1 MKQSPT
7 LQLDDLQNL
16 FDNQG
21 SGQQESQ
28 LDIGYYVNLVLR
40 RRWFVIIP
48 FFLALIAGIYLAVS
62 LPKKF
67 QAETLILIEPQRVPD
82 NYVQAIVSSDLESRI
97 ATIKEMILS
106 RTNLIKIMDNFNIFT
121 GPKYVDM
128 FLDEKIEAMRKYTT
142 VDIVSDRRNRT
153 ANAFKITFEAEEPRM
168 VMQVVNAMATLVID
182 QNLKARESQATGTVE
197 FLENELVKMRRKLE
211 EVEAALK
218 NFRETHMGELPDQLA
233 SNLMVLER
241 LQQQL
246 SDKQKSI
253 RDEKNRL
260 STLENQL
267 QFAREQAAMTVTTPA
282 LPENR
287 EPTTLEGLRQQLADF
302 KLRYTPQHPDV
313 IRLQRKVEEL
323 EKENPPLSANS
334 ADTGSSRTAGG
345 VGLPATG
352 RGVEA
357 DLITQ
362 RNSAARE
369 IVAIREEL
377 SALQEQ
383 IAVYQRRVEDTPKLE
398 QELLSLKRDYDNTQ
412 KTYDSLL
419 ARKQEAEV
427 AANMERQQK
436 GEQFRILDA
445 ARLPDKPQS
454 PDMRKLFLMCV
465 MAGLGLGAGLIF
477 LLEFLDKS
485 VKKLESVPKKLGI
498 PLLVA
503 VPRIDHPK
511 DVRKRRIND
520 GLSIAAAV
528 ICMALMALFAAVSVL
543 GMQGPTELVKKI
555 LT

>member
-1 MKQSPT
+1 MT
-7 LQLDDLQNL
+7 TRH
-16 FDNQG
+16 
-21 SGQQESQ
+21 GQPESQ

-48 FFLALIAGIYLAVS
+48 LFMALIGGIILAVA
-62 LPKKF
+62 LPKKYE
-67 QAETLILIEPQRVPD
+67 AETLILIEPQRVPD

-106 RTNLIKIMDNFNIFT
+106 RTNLLKIIDNFNIFT
-121 GPKYVDM
+121 GPKYADM
-128 FLDEKIEAMRKYTT
+128 FLDDKIEAMRKYTT

-153 ANAFKITFEAEEPRM
+153 ANAFKITFEAEEPRK

-182 QNLKARESQATGTVE
+182 QNLKSRESQATGTVE
-197 FLENELVKMRRKLE
+197 FLENELVKMRGRLE
-211 EVEAALK
+211 DVEAKLK
-218 NFRETHMGELPDQLA
+218 DFRETHMGELPDQLA

-260 STLENQL
+260 SSLENQL
-267 QFAREQAAMTVTTPA
+267 QFAREQAAMTVTAPA
-282 LPENR
+282 ATENR
-287 EPTTLEGLRQQLADF
+287 EPTTLEGLKQQLADY

-313 IRLQRKVEEL
+313 IRLQRKIEEL
-323 EKENPPLSANS
+323 EKQSPPLSATS
-334 ADTGSSRTAGG
+334 GDGGSSRPAGG
-345 VGLPATG
+345 VGLRATG
-352 RGVEA
+352 RGVAA
-357 DLITQ
+357 DLIAQ

-369 IVAIREEL
+369 IDAIRQEL
-377 SALQEQ
+377 AALQDQ
-383 IAVYQRRVEDTPKLE
+383 VAVYQRRVEDTPKLE

-436 GEQFRILDA
+436 GEQFRILDP

-465 MAGLGLGAGLIF
+465 MAGLGLGGGLIF

-511 DVRKRRIND
+511 DVRRRRLNN
-520 GLSIAAAV
+520 GFSIAAAV
-528 ICMALMALFAAVSVL
+528 ICTALLVLFAAVSVL
-543 GMQGPTELVKKI
+543 GMPGPTEIVKRMI
-555 LT
+555 M

>member
-1 MKQSPT
+1 MVQPT

-16 FDNQG
+16 FDNQAD
-21 SGQQESQ
+21 QPESQ
-28 LDIGYYVNLVLR
+28 FDIGYYINLVLR

-48 FFLALIAGIYLAVS
+48 FFMALIAGIILAVA

-67 QAETLILIEPQRVPD
+67 QAETLIMIEPQRVPD

-106 RTNLIKIMDNFNIFT
+106 RTNLLKIIDNFNIFS
-121 GPKYVDM
+121 GPKHAGM
-128 FLDEKIEAMRKYTT
+128 FLDDKIEAMRKYTT

-153 ANAFKITFEAEEPRM
+153 ANAFKITFEAEEPRK

-182 QNLKARESQATGTVE
+182 QNLKSRESQAIGTVE
-197 FLENELVKMRRKLE
+197 FLENELLKMRGRLE
-211 EVEAALK
+211 EVEAKLK
-218 NFRETHMGELPDQLA
+218 DFRETHMGELPDQLA

-246 SDKQKSI
+246 SDKQKSL

-260 STLENQL
+260 SSLENQI
-267 QFAREQAAMTVTTPA
+267 QFAREQAAMVVTAPA
-282 LPENR
+282 ATENR
-287 EPTTLEGLRQQLADF
+287 EPTTIEGLKQQLADY
-302 KLRYTPQHPDV
+302 KIRYTPQHPDV
-313 IRLQRKVEEL
+313 IRLQRKIEEL
-323 EKENPPLSANS
+323 EKESPPLSATS
-334 ADTGSSRTAGG
+334 GDGGSSRPAGG

-352 RGVEA
+352 RRVQA

-377 SALQEQ
+377 SALQDQ
-383 IAVYQRRVEDTPKLE
+383 VAVYQRRVEDTPKLE
-398 QELLSLKRDYDNTQ
+398 QELFSLKRDYDNTQ

-436 GEQFRILDA
+436 GEQFRILDP

-454 PDMRKLFLMCV
+454 PDMRKLFLMCA
-465 MAGLGLGAGLIF
+465 MAGLGLGGGLIF

-485 VKKLESVPKKLGI
+485 VKKLESVTKKLGI

-503 VPRIDHPK
+503 VPKIDHPQ
-511 DVRKRRIND
+511 DVRKRRLND
-520 GLSIAAAV
+520 GFSVLAA
-528 ICMALMALFAAVSVL
+528 IMCLALLALFAAVSVL
-543 GMQGPTELVKKI
+543 GMPGPTEIVKRMI
-555 LT
+555 T

>member
-1 MKQSPT
+1 MRQNPSV
-7 LQLDDLQNL
+7 QLDDLQNL
-16 FDNQG
+16 FDNQ
-21 SGQQESQ
+21 SGQPESQ
-28 LDIGYYVNLVLR
+28 LDIGYYVSLVLR

-48 FFLALIAGIYLAVS
+48 LCLALIAGIYLAVT
-62 LPKKF
+62 LPKKY

-106 RTNLIKIMDNFNIFT
+106 RTNLLKIIENFNIFS
-121 GPKYVDM
+121 GSKNADM
-128 FLDEKIEAMRKYTT
+128 FLDDKIEVMRKYTT

-153 ANAFKITFEAEEPRM
+153 ANAFKISFEAEEPRM

-182 QNLKARESQATGTVE
+182 QNLKVRESQAVATVE
-197 FLENELVKMRRKLE
+197 FLENERVKMRRKLE

-218 NFRETHMGELPDQLA
+218 DFRETHMGELPDQLPG
-233 SNLMVLER
+233 NLMVLER

-246 SDKQKSI
+246 SEKQKGL

-260 STLENQL
+260 SSLENQI
-267 QFAREQAAMTVTTPA
+267 QFAREQAAMTVTAPA

-287 EPTTLEGLRQQLADF
+287 EPTTLEGLRQQLADY
-302 KLRYTPQHPDV
+302 KIRYTPQHPDV
-313 IRLQRKVEEL
+313 IRLQRRIEEL
-323 EKENPPLSANS
+323 ERESPPTSANYGDGGS
-334 ADTGSSRTAGG
+334 ARPAGG
-345 VGLPATG
+345 VDLPMTG
-352 RGVEA
+352 RRVEA

-362 RNSAARE
+362 RNGAARE
-369 IVAIREEL
+369 IAAIREEI

-398 QELLSLKRDYDNTQ
+398 QELLSLKRDYDNSQ

-436 GEQFRILDA
+436 GEQFRILDP

-465 MAGLGLGAGLIF
+465 MAGLGLGGGLIF

-503 VPRIDHPK
+503 VPKIDHPR
-511 DVRKRRIND
+511 DVRRRRLND
-520 GLSIAAAV
+520 GFSIAAAAF
-528 ICMALMALFAAVSVL
+528 CMALMALFAAVSVL
-543 GMQGPTELVKKI
+543 GMSGPTEMVKRMI
-555 LT
+555 T

>member
-1 MKQSPT
+1 MGNST

-16 FDNQG
+16 FDNQA
-21 SGQQESQ
+21 GQPESQ
-28 LDIGYYVNLVLR
+28 LDIGYYINLVLR

-48 FFLALIAGIYLAVS
+48 FFMALIAGIYLAVA

-106 RTNLIKIMDNFNIFT
+106 RTNLLKIIDNFDLFT
-121 GPKYVDM
+121 GPKYADM
-128 FLDEKIEAMRKYTT
+128 FLDDKIEAMRKYTT

-153 ANAFKITFEAEEPRM
+153 ANAFKITFEAEEPRK

-182 QNLKARESQATGTVE
+182 QNLKVRESQAVGTVE
-197 FLENELVKMRRKLE
+197 FLENELVKMRGRLE
-211 EVEAALK
+211 EVEAKLK
-218 NFRETHMGELPDQLA
+218 DFRETHMGELPDQLA

-246 SDKQKSI
+246 SDKQKGL
-253 RDEKNRL
+253 REEKNRL
-260 STLENQL
+260 SSLENQI
-267 QFAREQAAMTVTTPA
+267 QFAREQASMIVTAPA
-282 LPENR
+282 ATDNR
-287 EPTTLEGLRQQLADF
+287 EPTTLEGLKQQLADY
-302 KLRYTPQHPDV
+302 KIRYTPQHPDV
-313 IRLQRKVEEL
+313 IRLQRKIEEL
-323 EKENPPLSANS
+323 EKESPPLSATS
-334 ADTGSSRTAGG
+334 GDGGSSRPAGS

-369 IVAIREEL
+369 IAAIREEL
-377 SALQEQ
+377 SALQDQ
-383 IAVYQRRVEDTPKLE
+383 VAVYQRRVEDTPKLE

-436 GEQFRILDA
+436 GEQFRILDP

-465 MAGLGLGAGLIF
+465 MAGLGLGGGLIF

-485 VKKLESVPKKLGI
+485 VKKLESVPRKLGI

-503 VPRIDHPK
+503 VPKIDHPR
-511 DVRKRRIND
+511 DVRKRRLND
-520 GLSIAAAV
+520 GFSILAA
-528 ICMALMALFAAVSVL
+528 IMCLALMALFAAVSVL
-543 GMQGPTELVKKI
+543 GMQGPTEFVKKI

>member
-1 MKQSPT
+1 MVQPT

-16 FDNQG
+16 FDNQT
-21 SGQQESQ
+21 GQPESQ

-48 FFLALIAGIYLAVS
+48 FFLALIAGIYLAVA

-106 RTNLIKIMDNFNIFT
+106 RTNLLKIIDNFNIFT
-121 GPKYVDM
+121 GPKYADM
-128 FLDEKIEAMRKYTT
+128 FLDDKIEAMRKYTT

-153 ANAFKITFEAEEPRM
+153 ANAFKITFEGEEPRN

-182 QNLKARESQATGTVE
+182 QNLKVRESQATGTVE
-197 FLENELVKMRRKLE
+197 FLENELVKMRGRLE
-211 EVEAALK
+211 EVEAKLK
-218 NFRETHMGELPDQLA
+218 DFRETHMGELPDQLA

-246 SDKQKSI
+246 SDKQKGL
-253 RDEKNRL
+253 REEKNRL
-260 STLENQL
+260 SSLENQI
-267 QFAREQAAMTVTTPA
+267 QFAREQAAMIVTAPA
-282 LPENR
+282 ATDNR
-287 EPTTLEGLRQQLADF
+287 EPTTLEGLKQQLADY
-302 KLRYTPQHPDV
+302 KIRYTPQHPDV
-313 IRLQRKVEEL
+313 IRLQRKIEEL
-323 EKENPPLSANS
+323 EKESPPLSATS
-334 ADTGSSRTAGG
+334 GDGGSSRPAGS

-352 RGVEA
+352 RGVET

-362 RNSAARE
+362 RNSAVRE

-377 SALQEQ
+377 SALQDQ
-383 IAVYQRRVEDTPKLE
+383 VAVYQRRVEDTPKLE

-436 GEQFRILDA
+436 GEQFRILDP

-465 MAGLGLGAGLIF
+465 MAGLGLGGGLIF

-503 VPRIDHPK
+503 VPKIDHPR
-511 DVRKRRIND
+511 DVRKRRLNN
-520 GLSIAAAV
+520 GFSVLAA
-528 ICMALMALFAAVSVL
+528 IMCLALMTLFAAVSVL
-543 GMQGPTELVKKI
+543 GMPGPTEIVKKLI
-555 LT
+555 M

>member
-1 MKQSPT
+1 MGNPT

-28 LDIGYYVNLVLR
+28 LDIGYYVNLVLH

-48 FFLALIAGIYLAVS
+48 FFMALIAGIILAVV

-106 RTNLIKIMDNFNIFT
+106 RTNLLKIIDNFNIFT

-142 VDIVSDRRNRT
+142 VDIVSDNRNRT
-153 ANAFKITFEAEEPRM
+153 ANAFKITFEAEEPRK

-182 QNLKARESQATGTVE
+182 QNLKSRESQATGTVE
-197 FLENELVKMRRKLE
+197 FLENELLKMRGRLE

-218 NFRETHMGELPDQLA
+218 DFRETHMGELPDQLA

-260 STLENQL
+260 GTLENQL
-267 QFAREQAAMTVTTPA
+267 QFAREQAAMTVTAPA

-287 EPTTLEGLRQQLADF
+287 EPTTLEGLRQQLADY
-302 KLRYTPQHPDV
+302 KIRYTPQHPDV
-313 IRLQRKVEEL
+313 IRLQRKIEEL
-323 EKENPPLSANS
+323 EKGNPPLSANS
-334 ADTGSSRTAGG
+334 ADTGSSRPAGG

-436 GEQFRILDA
+436 GEQFRILDP

-465 MAGLGLGAGLIF
+465 MAGLGLGGGLIF

-543 GMQGPTELVKKI
+543 GMPGPTEMVKKI

>member
-1 MKQSPT
+1 MAQST

-16 FDNQG
+16 FDNQA
-21 SGQQESQ
+21 GQPESQ

-48 FFLALIAGIYLAVS
+48 LFLALIAGIYLAVA

-106 RTNLIKIMDNFNIFT
+106 RTNLLKIIDNFNIFT
-121 GPKYVDM
+121 GPKYGDM

-153 ANAFKITFEAEEPRM
+153 ANAFKITFEAEEPRK

-182 QNLKARESQATGTVE
+182 QNLKVRESQAVGTVE
-197 FLENELVKMRRKLE
+197 FLENELVKMRGRLE
-211 EVEAALK
+211 EVEAKLK
-218 NFRETHMGELPDQLA
+218 DFRETHMGELPDQLA

-246 SDKQKSI
+246 SDRQKSL

-260 STLENQL
+260 ISLENQL
-267 QFAREQAAMTVTTPA
+267 QIAREQAAMTVTAPA

-287 EPTTLEGLRQQLADF
+287 EPTTLEGLKQQLADY
-302 KLRYTPQHPDV
+302 KIRYTPQHPDV
-313 IRLQRKVEEL
+313 IRLQRKIEEL
-323 EKENPPLSANS
+323 EKESPPLSAIS
-334 ADTGSSRTAGG
+334 GDGGSNRVAGG
-345 VGLPATG
+345 VSLSVTG

-369 IVAIREEL
+369 IAAIREEL
-377 SALQEQ
+377 SALQDQ

-436 GEQFRILDA
+436 GEQFRILDP

-465 MAGLGLGAGLIF
+465 MAGLGLGGGLIF

-503 VPRIDHPK
+503 VPKIDHPR
-511 DVRKRRIND
+511 DVRKRRLND
-520 GLSIAAAV
+520 GFSIAAAA

-543 GMQGPTELVKKI
+543 GMPGPTEMVKRMI
-555 LT
+555 M

>member
-1 MKQSPT
+1 MSQPP

-16 FDNQG
+16 FDNQT
-21 SGQQESQ
+21 GQQESQ
-28 LDIGYYVNLVLR
+28 FDIGYYVNLVLR
-40 RRWFVIIP
+40 RRWYVILP
-48 FFLALIAGIYLAVS
+48 FFLAMIAGIYLAIA

-106 RTNLIKIMDNFNIFT
+106 RTNLLKIIENFDIFT
-121 GPKYVDM
+121 GPKYADM
-128 FLDEKIEAMRKYTT
+128 FLDDKIETMRKYTT

-153 ANAFKITFEAEEPRM
+153 ANAFKITFEAEEPRN

-182 QNLKARESQATGTVE
+182 QNLKSRESQATGTVE
-197 FLENELVKMRRKLE
+197 FLESELVKMRRKLE

-218 NFRETHMGELPDQLA
+218 DFREKHMGELPDQLA

-241 LQQQL
+241 MQQQL
-246 SDKQKSI
+246 SDKQRGL
-253 RDEKNRL
+253 RDERNRL
-260 STLENQL
+260 ISLENQI
-267 QFAREQAAMTVTTPA
+267 QFAREQAAMTVAAPSA
-282 LPENR
+282 PESR
-287 EPTTLEGLRQQLADF
+287 EPTTLEGLRQQLADYET
-302 KLRYTPQHPDV
+302 RYTSQHPDV
-313 IRLQRKVEEL
+313 IRLQRKIEEL
-323 EKENPPLSANS
+323 ERKSPPPS
-334 ADTGSSRTAGG
+334 ADSSGGGAVRAGG
-345 VGLPATG
+345 GVNLPAAG

-357 DLITQ
+357 DLIAQ
-362 RNSAARE
+362 RNGAARE
-369 IVAIREEL
+369 IVAMRDEI
-377 SALQEQ
+377 SVLQEQ
-383 IAVYQRRVEDTPKLE
+383 IAGYQQRVENTPKLE
-398 QELLSLKRDYDNTQ
+398 QELLALKRDYENTQ

-436 GEQFRILDA
+436 GEQFRILDP

-465 MAGLGLGAGLIF
+465 MAGLGLGGGLIF

-511 DVRKRRIND
+511 DIRKRRLNN

-528 ICMALMALFAAVSVL
+528 ICMALLVIFAAVSVL
-543 GMQGPTELVKKI
+543 GMPGPTELAKKI